1 MLIYHFI
8 DPDLA
13 VEVFFEKE
21 EVTEQEIVD
30 FEIRD

>member
-1 MLIYHFI
+1 MFVYHFI
-8 DPDLA
+8 DPDLG

-30 FEIRD
+30 LEIRD

>member
-8 DPDLA
+8 DPDLG